1 MAVTQ
6 STPGGE
12 GENDEDMPEQEI
24 KTKTRCMLAE
34 LPVTMDDIQ
43 NAILELATQITA
55 EEQQKMTMSA
65 PFDP

>member
-6 STPGGE
+6 STPGGD
-12 GENDEDMPEQEI
+12 GENEEDMPEQEI

-43 NAILELATQITA
+43 NAILELAT
-55 EEQQKMTMSA
+55 
-65 PFDP
+65 